1 MIVNMSIKLPYQVN
15 KMLKYFISGKNIP
28 LIPQILK
35 YSGVLYIDFKD
46 IHYYT
51 FL

>member
-1 MIVNMSIKLPYQVN
+1 MSIKLPYQAN
-15 KMLKYFISGKNIP
+15 KMLKYFISGKNIT
-28 LIPQILK
+28 LFLQIFRC
-35 YSGVLYIDFKD
+35 SGVLYIDFKE